1 MPDLVGVLSLF
12 GAGCLGAIL
21 MMIVLGLGVGCYVC
35 KERRTGETLR
45 EKEREIVKRRS
56 KPVSNTTT
64 AIRGQ
69 I

>member
-1 MPDLVGVLSLF
+1 MSLF

-21 MMIVLGLGVGCYVC
+21 MMLVLSLGVACYVC
-35 KERRTGETLR
+35 KERRTRGALR
-45 EKEREIVKRRS
+45 EKEREIVKRRAKS
-56 KPVSNTTT
+56 ASLPTA

>member
-1 MPDLVGVLSLF
+1 MF

-21 MMIVLGLGVGCYVC
+21 MMVVLGLGVGCYIC
-35 KERRTGETLR
+35 KERRTRETLR
-45 EKEREIVKRRS
+45 EKEREIVRRRS
-56 KPVSNTTT
+56 IPATTKTT

>member
-1 MPDLVGVLSLF
+1 
-12 GAGCLGAIL
+12 

-35 KERRTGETLR
+35 KERRTRETLR

-56 KPVSNTTT
+56 KPVSNTNT